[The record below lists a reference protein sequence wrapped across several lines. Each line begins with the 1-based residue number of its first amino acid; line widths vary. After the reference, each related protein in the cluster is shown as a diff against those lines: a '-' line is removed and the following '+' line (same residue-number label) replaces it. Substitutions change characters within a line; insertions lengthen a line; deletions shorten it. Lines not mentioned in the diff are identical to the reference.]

1 MGERATEAEKRGTE
15 RVMGTKDESGR
26 QCLQTLT
33 RKLCHKKKDDLYYN
47 RKVDTANFNTE
58 NPKKSLTV
66 QNTHSCLFL
75 FIPKQMSPSRQN
87 LQQTIQ
93 HESWVNYSKSVK
105 KIGNPGVRQRTHCN
119 CPASNFL
126 SGLLLY
132 SSPIYYQS
140 GPPNL
145 PP

>member
-1 MGERATEAEKRGTE
+1 MSSNLDKKTLSQTTEKK
-15 RVMGTKDESGR
+15 MIY
-26 QCLQTLT
+26 LT
-33 RKLCHKKKDDLYYN
+33 NN
-47 RKVDTANFNTE
+47 RKYSPKVGTTNFNTE
-58 NPKKSLTV
+58 TPKTRLSV
-66 QNTHSCLFL
+66 QNTHSFMPVF
-75 FIPKQMSPSRQN
+75 FIPKQMSQN
-87 LQQTIQ
+87 LQQAIQ

-145 PP
+145 PHYKRIKSCFGKLG